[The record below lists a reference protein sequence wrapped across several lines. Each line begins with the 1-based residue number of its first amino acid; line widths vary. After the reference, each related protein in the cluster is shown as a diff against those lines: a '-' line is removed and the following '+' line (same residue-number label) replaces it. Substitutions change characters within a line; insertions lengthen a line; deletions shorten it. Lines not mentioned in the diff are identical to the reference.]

1 MNVIRARIIAA
12 FEGLMQEKG
21 LCKTTVDEIACA
33 AGLSKR
39 TIYKYFRSK
48 DEIIEA
54 TLTNIMVEIAGEM
67 DELIQADLKPEEI
80 LADLFNRLFKHGNK
94 IINPKVM
101 KDLQTHY
108 PQYWVKI
115 DQYRT
120 EKARKL
126 IMHILEKSNQGK
138 KRKLEPMIIS
148 TIIIST
154 VQGVLNPDFLLKNKL
169 PFEETARQVIDFFQY
184 GIFKK

>member
-1 MNVIRARIIAA
+1 MI
-12 FEGLMQEKG
+12 EKG
-21 LCKTTVDEIACA
+21 LYKTTVDEIAHN

-39 TIYKYFRSK
+39 TIYKYFHSK

-54 TLTNIMVEIAGEM
+54 TLTTVMTKIGEGM
-67 DELIQADLKPEEI
+67 DDLIQADYEPEEMI
-80 LADLFNRLFKHGNK
+80 AELFNRLFKHGNK

-101 KDLQTHY
+101 QDLQAHY

-138 KRKLEPMIIS
+138 KRKLDPMIVS

-154 VQGVLNPDFLLKNKL
+154 VQGILNPDFLLNNKL
-169 PFEETARQVIDFFQY
+169 TFEETARQVIDFFQY
-184 GIFKK
+184 GIFKKDNP

>member
-1 MNVIRARIIAA
+1 
-12 FEGLMQEKG
+12 MQEKG
-21 LCKTTVDEIACA
+21 LYKTTVDELART

-39 TIYKYFRSK
+39 TIYKYFHSK
-48 DEIIEA
+48 EEIIEA
-54 TLTNIMVEIAGEM
+54 TLTNIMVEIGGEL
-67 DELIQADLKPEEI
+67 DDLIHADLEPEEI
-80 LADLFNRLFKHGNK
+80 LADLFNRLFKYGNK
-94 IINPKVM
+94 IINPIVM

-126 IMHILEKSNQGK
+126 IMHILEKSNQGSE
-138 KRKLEPMIIS
+138 RRLEPMIIS

-154 VQGVLNPDFLLKNKL
+154 VQNILNPDFLLKNKL
-169 PFEETARQVIDFFQY
+169 PFEETIRQVIDFFQY
-184 GIFKK
+184 GIFKKGNL